1 MRKKKIFKIVG
12 VTVII
17 GVAAFY
23 VARVRPMV
31 KEYKKIAYDK
41 LANID
46 EDTFTKLENTKVYG
60 KGGKLIGEVNSGS
73 YQYKKISEISKYVQD
88 GYIAVEDKNFK
99 SHHGIDYLATARAGV
114 KLIMN
119 RGRATQGGS
128 TITQQLVKNSFLN
141 QEKTFTRKIA
151 EFFLAPELEKMYT
164 KPQIMEYY
172 CNSNYYGN
180 RCYGIGNAASYY
192 FHKNADQLTLSEAA
206 LLVGLSNN
214 PSRYDPVTNYQ
225 ASIQKRNRVLKHML
239 DAKVITK
246 TQYRQAKN
254 EKIEIAEYRK
264 NAKPENYQ
272 TSFAIYQATL
282 ELMKK
287 NGFEFQYTFQDK
299 AEETQYKKKYQE
311 EYQKYFQ
318 KLRNGG
324 YKLYTS
330 FDSTC
335 QKALQTAI
343 DHNLKSFTKKKKGK
357 YELQGAAVS
366 IDNETG
372 EIVAVVG
379 GRGQDDQY
387 NRSYLAIRQP
397 GSSVK
402 PLLDYTPAFD
412 SGVYYPSKVISD
424 RKTAS
429 GPSNADHSYSGSR
442 TIRNAIIH
450 STNTVAWNVLQK
462 IGVQNGLKYLS
473 KLQFSNLSYLDNNNA
488 SAALG
493 GFTHGVRVVDMAKG
507 FATLENG
514 GVYQDNSCI
523 KKITFKDDEVLKH
536 KNTKKSVYSSASA
549 YMITDCMKDAVK
561 SGTGKNAKVK
571 GQIIA
576 GKTGTTN
583 DYKDAWFCGYSKYYT
598 TSVWVGCDDPKPM
611 EDLTGSSYPSKIFS
625 EYMTQIHKGKSKK
638 DFSMPDTV
646 YRKDGDLFSKDID
659 ETLHETVLEN
669 LLKEQVKK
677 AEKAVEEFE
686 SFTISDGETAYL
698 LDSKYQKVCSV
709 VEKVDDSTEKTKLRQ
724 RVEDHY
730 DDLVKE
736 QKKWKDAMETYATS
750 LEQQRIADNEK
761 AEKEAEQRRKAY
773 EKQQNIKLVES
784 YISRL
789 NVMDTYDDTTEDIIS
804 KLQTALKK
812 CEGYDT
818 YDELEQKV
826 NQAIER
832 VRNLNSNTE
841 TDQTDQEE
849 Q

>member
-1 MRKKKIFKIVG
+1 MMRKRK
-12 VTVII
+12 II
-17 GVAAFY
+17 GIIGLVLILVIVLFY
-23 VARVRPMV
+23 VVRIRPMV

-46 EDTFTKLENTKVYG
+46 EDTFAKLENTKVYG
-60 KGGKLIGEVNSGS
+60 KNWELIGEVNSGS

-99 SHHGIDYLATARAGV
+99 SHHGIDYLATVRAGI
-114 KLIMN
+114 KLVLN
-119 RGRATQGGS
+119 RGKATQGGS
-128 TITQQLVKNSFLN
+128 TITQQLVKNSFLS
-141 QEKTFTRKIA
+141 QKKTFTRKIA
-151 EFFLAPELEKMYT
+151 EFFLAPEIEKMYT

-214 PSRYDPVTNYQ
+214 PSRYDPVTNYNS
-225 ASIQKRNRVLKHML
+225 SIRKRDRVLKHML
-239 DAKVITK
+239 DAKVISK
-246 TQYRQAKN
+246 TQYQQAKN

-264 NAKPENYQ
+264 NVKPEGYQ

-299 AEETQYKKKYQE
+299 EDEKQYKERYQE

-330 FDSTC
+330 FDQEC
-335 QKALQTAI
+335 QKALQSSV
-343 DHNLKSFTKKKKGK
+343 DHNLRSFTKKKKGK

-372 EIVAVVG
+372 NIVAVVG
-379 GRGQDDQY
+379 GRGQNDQY
-387 NRSYLAIRQP
+387 NRGYLAIRQP
-397 GSSVK
+397 GSSIK

-424 RKTAS
+424 RKTSS

-462 IGVQNGLKYLS
+462 IGVKNGLKYLTN
-473 KLQFSNLSYLDNNNA
+473 LQFSNLSYLDSKNA

-523 KKITFKDDEVLKH
+523 DKIMFKEHEVLKH
-536 KNTKKSVYSSASA
+536 KNTRKNVYSSASA

-561 SGTGKNAKVK
+561 NGTGKNAQVK

-583 DYKDAWFCGYSKYYT
+583 DYKDAWFCGYSRYYT

-611 EDLTGSSYPSKIFS
+611 DNLTGSSYPSKIFS
-625 EYMTQIHKGKSKK
+625 DYMT
-638 DFSMPDTV
+638 
-646 YRKDGDLFSKDID
+646 
-659 ETLHETVLEN
+659 
-669 LLKEQVKK
+669 
-677 AEKAVEEFE
+677 
-686 SFTISDGETAYL
+686 
-698 LDSKYQKVCSV
+698 
-709 VEKVDDSTEKTKLRQ
+709 
-724 RVEDHY
+724 
-730 DDLVKE
+730 
-736 QKKWKDAMETYATS
+736 
-750 LEQQRIADNEK
+750 
-761 AEKEAEQRRKAY
+761 
-773 EKQQNIKLVES
+773 
-784 YISRL
+784 
-789 NVMDTYDDTTEDIIS
+789 
-804 KLQTALKK
+804 
-812 CEGYDT
+812 
-818 YDELEQKV
+818 
-826 NQAIER
+826 
-832 VRNLNSNTE
+832 
-841 TDQTDQEE
+841 
-849 Q
+849 

>member
-1 MRKKKIFKIVG
+1 MRKRKIFKIIG
-12 VTVII
+12 VTVVV

-23 VARVRPMV
+23 VARVRPV
-31 KEYKKIAYDK
+31 IKEYKKIAYDK

-46 EDTFTKLENTKVYG
+46 EDTFAKLENTKVYSKDG
-60 KGGKLIGEVNSGS
+60 TLIGEVNSGS

-99 SHHGIDYLATARAGV
+99 SHHGIDYMATVRAGM

-119 RGRATQGGS
+119 RGHATQGGS
-128 TITQQLVKNSFLN
+128 TITQQLVKNSFLS

-180 RCYGIGNAASYY
+180 RCYGVGNAASYY
-192 FHKNADQLTLSEAA
+192 FHKNADQLTLSESA

-246 TQYRQAKN
+246 TQYDQAKN

-299 AEETQYKKKYQE
+299 EDETQYKTRYQE

-324 YKLYTS
+324 YKLYTT
-330 FDSTC
+330 FDPKC
-335 QKALQTAI
+335 QKALQLSV

-372 EIVAVVG
+372 NIVAVVG
-379 GRGQDDQY
+379 GRGQNDQY
-387 NRSYLAIRQP
+387 NRSYLAVRQP

-412 SGVYYPSKVISD
+412 SGVYYPSKIISD

-462 IGVQNGLKYLS
+462 IGVRNGLKYLS

-523 KKITFKDDEVLKH
+523 DKILFKDDEVLKH
-536 KNTKKSVYSSASA
+536 KHTKKNVYSSASA

-561 SGTGKNAKVK
+561 EGTGKNAKVK

-583 DYKDAWFCGYSKYYT
+583 DYKDAWFCGYSRYYT

-625 EYMTQIHKGKSKK
+625 EYMTQVHKGKSKK

-669 LLKEQVKK
+669 LLKEQIKK
-677 AEKAVEEFE
+677 AEKAVREFE
-686 SFTISDGETAYL
+686 AFTISDGETAYL
-698 LDSKYQKVCSV
+698 LDEKYQNVCNV
-709 VEKVDDSTEKTKLRQ
+709 IEKVDDSAEKAKLRQ

-730 DDLVKE
+730 ADLLEE
-736 QKKWKDAMETYATS
+736 QKKWKDAMETYATQK
-750 LEQQRIADNEK
+750 EQQRIADNEK
-761 AEKEAEQRRKAY
+761 AEKEAEQKRKAY
-773 EKQQNIKLVES
+773 EQQQNIKLVES

-789 NVMDTYDDTTEDIIS
+789 DVMDAYDDTAEDIIS
-804 KLQTALKK
+804 KLQEALKK
-812 CEGYDT
+812 CESYDT
-818 YDELEQKV
+818 YDDLNTKAE
-826 NQAIER
+826 QAIER
-832 VRNLNSNTE
+832 VRNLDSNNNTE
-841 TDQTDQEE
+841 TNQEE

>member
-1 MRKKKIFKIVG
+1 MRKRKVFGIIATTLIVG
-12 VTVII
+12 VS
-17 GVAAFY
+17 AFY
-23 VARVRPMV
+23 IIRVRPMV
-31 KEYKKIAYDK
+31 KEYKKITYDK

-46 EDTFTKLENTKVYG
+46 EDTFAKLENTKVYG
-60 KGGKLIGEVNSGS
+60 KDGKLVGEVNSGS

-99 SHHGIDYLATARAGV
+99 SHHGIDYLATARAGI
-114 KLIMN
+114 KLVIH
-119 RGRATQGGS
+119 RGKATQGGS
-128 TITQQLVKNSFLN
+128 TITQQLVKNSFLS
-141 QEKTFTRKIA
+141 QQKTFTRKIA
-151 EFFLAPELEKMYT
+151 EFFLAPEIEKMYT

-214 PSRYDPVTNYQ
+214 PSRYDPVTNYNE
-225 ASIQKRNRVLKHML
+225 SIKKRNRVLKHML
-239 DAKVITK
+239 DEKVISK
-246 TQYRQAKN
+246 TQYDQARN
-254 EKIEIAEYRK
+254 EKIEIVQYRK

-299 AEETQYKKKYQE
+299 ADEKKYKERYQE

-324 YKLYTS
+324 YKLYTT
-330 FDSTC
+330 FDQNC
-335 QKALQTAI
+335 QKALQNSV
-343 DHNLKSFTKKKKGK
+343 DHNLRSFTKKKKGK

-372 EIVAVVG
+372 NIVAVVG
-379 GRGQDDQY
+379 GRGQNDQY
-387 NRSYLAIRQP
+387 NRGYLAVRQP
-397 GSSVK
+397 GSSIK
-402 PLLDYTPAFD
+402 PLLDYAPAFD
-412 SGVYYPSKVISD
+412 SGVYYPSKSVSD
-424 RKTAS
+424 RKTSS
-429 GPSNADHSYSGSR
+429 GPSNSDHSYSGSR
-442 TIRNAIIH
+442 TIRNAVIH

-462 IGVQNGLKYLS
+462 IGVKNGLKYLT
-473 KLQFSNLSYLDNNNA
+473 KLQFSNLSYLDNKNA

-523 KKITFKDDEVLKH
+523 DRMTFKNEKILTHNKL
-536 KNTKKSVYSSASA
+536 KKSVYSSASA

-561 SGTGKNAKVK
+561 EGTGKNAQVK

-583 DYKDAWFCGYSKYYT
+583 DSKDAWFCGYSKYYT

-611 EDLTGSSYPSKIFS
+611 EDLTGSSYPSKIFAD
-625 EYMTQIHKGKSKK
+625 YMTKVHKGKIKK
-638 DFSMPDTV
+638 DFEMPDTV
-646 YRKDGDLFSKDID
+646 YQKDGDLFSKDID
-659 ETLHETVLEN
+659 DTLHETVLEN
-669 LLKEQVKK
+669 LLKEQIKK
-677 AEKAVEEFE
+677 AEKAVEDFE
-686 SFTISDGETAYL
+686 AFTITDGESAYL
-698 LDSKYQKVCSV
+698 LDNKYQKVCAI
-709 VEKVDDSTEKTKLRQ
+709 VEKVDDSTEKAKFRQ

-730 DDLVKE
+730 DVLLEE
-736 QKKWKDAMETYATS
+736 QKKWKDAMETYETQK
-750 LEQQRIADNEK
+750 EQQRIAENEK
-761 AEKEAEQRRKAY
+761 AEKEAEQQRQTY
-773 EKQQNIKLVES
+773 EQEQNIKLVKS

-789 NVMDTYDDTTEDIIS
+789 DARDTYDDTTEDIIQ
-804 KLQTALKK
+804 KLQDALKK
-812 CEGYDT
+812 CEDYDT
-818 YDELEQKV
+818 YEELEQKAE
-826 NQAIER
+826 QAIER
-832 VRNLNSNTE
+832 VRGLNSSTESTE
-841 TDQTDQEE
+841 TE
-849 Q
+849 